1 MLESDSFVCGQRFRR
16 VMVEHVWIGLFTLS
30 KGKTMNRLSNTD
42 EIENPKTPPFCV
54 GMDLGTYKTSVVA
67 SNGNR
72 AVAQSIVGFP
82 KDHIARAALGC
93 DVLFGSE
100 VLDRRLSLD
109 YVRPFQN
116 GGLKYADPAEAG
128 VSAERLDLHKQSACL
143 LINHIVSLVAPPPDV
158 PVFGVIGVPSRASIQ
173 NKQFIIEAASQAFD
187 AIIVV
192 AEPFSVAYGMNLLTN
207 VLVVD
212 IGAGT
217 TDLCPMYG
225 SYPTD
230 KDQIT
235 VPIGGSHIDEAFLRL
250 MKDVYPNI
258 PLSLRMAQQIKEK
271 YGFVGDEVEQISV
284 PLRIGGLPKQI
295 NVTAPLQAAC
305 SLIVQ
310 QVIEAIKTLIGS
322 FDPEFQSSLLSNIL
336 LCGGGSQLQGF
347 EKVIRKALEPYGAC
361 DVTRANDCVFAGA
374 AGALRLAMNMPQDH
388 WNQLTRNEPSSK
400 TKAKPQSADSEM
412 KVTA

>member
-1 MLESDSFVCGQRFRR
+1 
-16 VMVEHVWIGLFTLS
+16 
-30 KGKTMNRLSNTD
+30 MNRLSNAGD
-42 EIENPKTPPFCV
+42 VESMKNRPFCV
-54 GMDLGTYKTSVVA
+54 GMDLGTFKTSVIA

-82 KDHIARAALGC
+82 KDHIAQAALGR
-93 DVLFGSE
+93 DVIFGSE
-100 VLDRRLSLD
+100 VLDKRLSLD

-116 GGLKYADPAEAG
+116 GGLKYTDPAAAG
-128 VSAERLDLHKQSACL
+128 VPAELIDLHKQSASL
-143 LINHIVSLVAPPPDV
+143 LINHVVSLVAPPPDV

-187 AIIVV
+187 AVIVV
-192 AEPFSVAYGMNLLTN
+192 AEPFSVAYGMNLLADA
-207 VLVVD
+207 LVVD

-225 SYPTD
+225 SYPKD
-230 KDQIT
+230 EDQIT
-235 VPIGGSHIDEAFLRL
+235 VPIGGSHVDEAFLRM

-271 YGFVGDEVEQISV
+271 HGFVGDVVEQISV

-295 NVTAPLQAAC
+295 DVTAPLQAAC
-305 SLIVQ
+305 SLVVQ
-310 QVIEAIKTLIGS
+310 PVIDAIKALIGS
-322 FDPEFQSSLLSNIL
+322 FDPEFQASLLSNIL

-361 DVTRANDCVFAGA
+361 EVTRANDCVFAGA
-374 AGALRLAMNMPQDH
+374 AGALRLAMNTPQDH
-388 WNQLTRNEPSSK
+388 WNQLTQNERSSK
-400 TKAKPQSADSEM
+400 TKLKPQFADSEK
-412 KVTA
+412 KVAA